1 MRTKID
7 IPMLILLTGSL
18 IFLASCQR
26 VTIRVESIPQN
37 TPKGQSIYITGNF
50 NNWDPGD
57 ANYQLSLAADSNYY
71 ITLPPGFGAIDYKFT
86 RGDWT
91 TVEKDICGDEIDNRE
106 LFTADADTVSNN
118 IESWNDLDPENCPRL
133 TIVIEEVPENTPE
146 DDVIAL
152 ASNLNSWDP
161 DDASI
166 SKITSSGTRYIT
178 IDRPPGVNNL
188 EYKLTRGSLS
198 SSESDEFGNEVSNR
212 TMEFGKKDTIKVSVK
227 GWTDK
232 PENKPVRVVLLI
244 SHLPKNTPASD
255 PVFFAS
261 NLNSWAAGD
270 KNYQF
275 QRNNEGQLFYSLPRK
290 KFMLDY
296 KITRGD
302 WSTVEVDKNGYDIS
316 NRQTNLENAD
326 TVVLTISRWKDMGGS
341 GDDDMTIILDRVP
354 ESTPE
359 NAKLYISGSF
369 NDWDPGKL
377 RYKFW
382 KDATGRYFINLPR
395 RNGDFEFRITR
406 GSWESTQ
413 VDAYGSD
420 IPAYLYNY
428 QDFDTLTL
436 SIDNWKDLSKKEM
449 DQVTIVIDKIP
460 ENTPVNDQIFLA
472 PDFNGWN
479 PEDRQLIFR
488 RLTDG
493 RPVLTFATHGNK
505 MDFKITRGG
514 WHTVEVNQYGE
525 EIPNRTLYFG
535 FADTVYLEIDRW
547 KDR

>member
-1 MRTKID
+1 
-7 IPMLILLTGSL
+7 
-18 IFLASCQR
+18 
-26 VTIRVESIPQN
+26 
-37 TPKGQSIYITGNF
+37 
-50 NNWDPGD
+50 
-57 ANYQLSLAADSNYY
+57 
-71 ITLPPGFGAIDYKFT
+71 
-86 RGDWT
+86 
-91 TVEKDICGDEIDNRE
+91 
-106 LFTADADTVSNN
+106 VSNN
-118 IESWNDLDPENCPRL
+118 IESWNDLDPANCPRL

-166 SKITSSGTRYIT
+166 TKITSSGTRYIT

-244 SHLPKNTPASD
+244 SHLPKNTPGTD

-261 NLNSWAAGD
+261 NLNSWAPGD

-326 TVVLTISRWKDMGGS
+326 TVVLTVSRWKDMGGS

-413 VDAYGSD
+413 VDANGSD
-420 IPAYLYNY
+420 IPPYLYNY
-428 QDFDTLTL
+428 QDFDTLIL
-436 SIDNWKDLSKKEM
+436 AIDNWKDIPEKEM
-449 DQVTIVIDKIP
+449 DQITIVIDKIP
-460 ENTPVNDQIFLA
+460 ANTPVNDQIFLA

-479 PEDRQLIFR
+479 PEDRQLIFG

-493 RPVLTFATHGNK
+493 RPVLKFATHGNK

-525 EIPNRTLYFG
+525 EIPNRTLYVG

>member
-1 MRTKID
+1 MRTKINK
-7 IPMLILLTGSL
+7 PMLILLAVGL

-37 TPKGQSIYITGNF
+37 TPKGQPIYITGNF
-50 NNWDPGD
+50 NDWDPGD
-57 ANYQLSLAADSNYY
+57 AKYQLSLAADSNYY
-71 ITLPPGFGAIDYKFT
+71 ITLPPGFGKIDYKFT

-91 TVEKDICGDEIDNRE
+91 TVEKDICGDEINNRE
-106 LFTADADTVSNN
+106 LFTADEDTVSNN
-118 IESWNDLDPENCPRL
+118 IESWNDLDPANCPRL
-133 TIVIEEVPENTPE
+133 TIVIEDVPENTPE

-166 SKITSSGTRYIT
+166 TKITSSGTRYIT

-244 SHLPKNTPASD
+244 SHLPKNTPGTD

-261 NLNSWAAGD
+261 NLNSWAPGD

-326 TVVLTISRWKDMGGS
+326 TVVLTVNRWKDMGGS

-413 VDAYGSD
+413 VDANGSD
-420 IPAYLYNY
+420 IRPYQYNY

-436 SIDNWKDLSKKEM
+436 AIDNWKDIPEKEM

-460 ENTPVNDQIFLA
+460 ANTPVNDQIFLA

-479 PEDRQLIFR
+479 PEDRQLIFG

-525 EIPNRTLYFG
+525 EIPNRTLYVG

>member
-1 MRTKID
+1 
-7 IPMLILLTGSL
+7 
-18 IFLASCQR
+18 
-26 VTIRVESIPQN
+26 VESIPQN
-37 TPKGQSIYITGNF
+37 TPKGQPIYITGNF
-50 NNWDPGD
+50 NDWDPGD
-57 ANYQLSLAADSNYY
+57 AKYQLNLADDSNYY

-106 LFTADADTVSNN
+106 LFTADADTVSNS

-166 SKITSSGTRYIT
+166 TKVTSSGTRYIT
-178 IDRPPGVNNL
+178 IDRPPGINNL

-232 PENKPVRVVLLI
+232 PETKPVRVVLLI
-244 SHLPKNTPASD
+244 SHLPKNTPGTD

-326 TVVLTISRWKDMGGS
+326 TVFLTVSRWKDLGGS
-341 GDDDMTIILDRVP
+341 GDDDMTIIVDRVP
-354 ESTPE
+354 ETTPE

-382 KDATGRYFINLPR
+382 KDAAGRYFINLPR

-413 VDAYGSD
+413 VDANGSD
-420 IPAYLYNY
+420 IPPYQYNY
-428 QDFDTLTL
+428 QDFDTLIL
-436 SIDNWKDLSKKEM
+436 AIDNWKDLPEKEM
-449 DQVTIVIDKIP
+449 DQVTIVIDKVP
-460 ENTPVNDQIFLA
+460 SNTPVNDQIFLA

-479 PEDRQLIFR
+479 PEDRQLIFG

-493 RPVLTFATHGNK
+493 RPVLTIATHGNK

-525 EIPNRTLYFG
+525 EISNRTLYFG

-547 KDR
+547 RDR